1 MKNFFATVFLLVI
14 GLFSLSYPAV
24 TWHFK
29 AGYAKPR
36 LDMDGYFMIGK
47 YNKKFYAR
55 RHFGFKP
62 IERDHWYVDIGLP
75 FLPNLRIE
83 NQPFAVYGKKWMKFP
98 EGVEIFG
105 VNFEAEDKIYAEI
118 VFHVNYDITLYY
130 DIKLP
135 LYLTTLKIKPGI
147 VGKWIKGWMYG
158 KAIKLK
164 REERKN
170 VNTIAGALYLGFETE
185 FPFTYLFNIGLESD
199 FKGFA
204 YLNTWYV
211 DIKAIAKLKLTTFRN
226 IGVIYWGVGY
236 KYWHMV
242 LKKLPTGE
250 LADPRMDIKMDD
262 YFTELGIEF

>member
-1 MKNFFATVFLLVI
+1 MRNFFAVVFLLAI
-14 GLFSLSYPAV
+14 GFYSLSYSAV

-47 YNKKFYAR
+47 YDKKFYAR

-98 EGVEIFG
+98 EGVENPVVRKVETSMAPIMAILLHG
-105 VNFEAEDKIYAEI
+105 DVPYEQMSYYADKIVKRE
-118 VFHVNYDITLYY
+118 FER
-130 DIKLP
+130 
-135 LYLTTLKIKPGI
+135 
-147 VGKWIKGWMYG
+147 IKGVG
-158 KAIKLK
+158 EVSLG
-164 REERKN
+164 
-170 VNTIAGALYLGFETE
+170 VAGALYLGFETE

-226 IGVIYWGVGY
+226 IGVVYWGVGY

-242 LKKLPTGE
+242 LKKLPTGK